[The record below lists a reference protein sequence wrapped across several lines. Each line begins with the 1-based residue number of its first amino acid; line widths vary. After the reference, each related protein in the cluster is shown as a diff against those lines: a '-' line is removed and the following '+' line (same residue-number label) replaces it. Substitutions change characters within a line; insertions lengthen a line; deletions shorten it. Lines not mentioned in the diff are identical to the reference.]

1 MDMIFELISNFF
13 GIEPLGLAIVCGLVF
28 LAGYVDAIAGGGGLI
43 SLPAYLIAGVPTH
56 AAIAT
61 NKLSSCMG
69 TTVATFHYAK
79 SGFINARRALPSIVF
94 AFLGSFCGSNV
105 LLLVD
110 DGFLRLFLLVVLPV
124 TAIYVMKS
132 KSFDAAGLQSLS
144 LRKTT
149 LLCMGIA
156 FAVGVYDGFYGPGT
170 GTFLML
176 MLTGLAHLRLDSAA
190 GVTKSINLTTNLAAL
205 IVFLIHGQVVILLG
219 LLAGLFNMIGNYLG
233 SHSFTKNG
241 GCYRAPHYNSGIVD
255 FLRESCLGFYGI
267 EPIGRLEENRCFDQ
281 AAFCALFHE

>member
-1 MDMIFELISNFF
+1 MDMIFELISNLF
-13 GIEPLGLAIVCGLVF
+13 GIEPLGLVIVCALVF

-79 SGFINARRALPSIVF
+79 SGFINVRLALPSIVF

-124 TAIYVMKS
+124 TAI
-132 KSFDAAGLQSLS
+132 
-144 LRKTT
+144 
-149 LLCMGIA
+149 
-156 FAVGVYDGFYGPGT
+156 
-170 GTFLML
+170 
-176 MLTGLAHLRLDSAA
+176 
-190 GVTKSINLTTNLAAL
+190 
-205 IVFLIHGQVVILLG
+205 
-219 LLAGLFNMIGNYLG
+219 
-233 SHSFTKNG
+233 
-241 GCYRAPHYNSGIVD
+241 
-255 FLRESCLGFYGI
+255 
-267 EPIGRLEENRCFDQ
+267 
-281 AAFCALFHE
+281 

>member
-79 SGFINARRALPSIVF
+79 SGFINARLALPSIVF

-132 KSFDAAGLQSLS
+132 KSFDAAGLQSFS

-170 GTFLML
+170 GTFFDANAYRIGPFAF
-176 MLTGLAHLRLDSAA
+176 GLCGRRYEIDQSHYQFS
-190 GVTKSINLTTNLAAL
+190 GVDR
-205 IVFLIHGQVVILLG
+205 VFDPWPSSYTSRPFGWLVQYDRQL
-219 LLAGLFNMIGNYLG
+219 
-233 SHSFTKNG
+233 
-241 GCYRAPHYNSGIVD
+241 SGV
-255 FLRESCLGFYGI
+255 S
-267 EPIGRLEENRCFDQ
+267 
-281 AAFCALFHE
+281 

>member
-1 MDMIFELISNFF
+1 MDMIFELIFNVF

-79 SGFINARRALPSIVF
+79 SGFINARLALPSIVF

-132 KSFDAAGLQSLS
+132 KSFDAAGLQSFS
-144 LRKTT
+144 VRKTT

-176 MLTGLAHLRLDSAA
+176 MLTGMAHLRLDSAA

-205 IVFLIHGQVVILLG
+205 IVFLLHGQVVILLG
-219 LLAGLFNMIGNYLG
+219 ILAGLFNMIGNYLG

-241 GCYRAPHYNSGIVD
+241 GAIARPITIAVLLVFFVKVVWD
-255 FLRESCLGFYGI
+255 FM
-267 EPIGRLEENRCFDQ
+267 
-281 AAFCALFHE
+281 A